1 MVRNFDNEL
10 LSVIIPI
17 YNSKTYLKQTL
28 DSVLNQDYDNDFNI
42 IIVDDASTDTPE
54 DIINLYKDNKKVIYI
69 KLDKN
74 VGAGEA
80 RNIALKFSNARFV
93 AFLDSDDIWKKEKLK
108 KQMLLMKEKNA
119 ILSYTAIDMIDS
131 KGSLI
136 KSKRKVPEKAS
147 YKTILKNTLIAN
159 SSVIVDRAVAGD
171 FLISTRRMSQDYSTW
186 LKLLRGGSLAYG
198 IDEALVSYRVH
209 NASLSFD
216 KRSSLKYIWDIQ
228 RDDEKL
234 SAPIV
239 FFNLIC
245 WSFNSF
251 IKHFL

>member
-1 MVRNFDNEL
+1 MKQTFDNEL
-10 LSVIIPI
+10 ISVIIPI

-28 DSVLNQDYDNDFNI
+28 DSVLNQNYEGDFNI
-42 IIVDDASTDTPE
+42 IIVDDASTDKPE
-54 DIINLYKDNKKVIYI
+54 DVINLYKDNAGVIYI
-69 KLDKN
+69 RLEKN

-80 RNIALKFSNARFV
+80 RNVGLNFSDARFV
-93 AFLDSDDIWKKEKLK
+93 AFLDSDDLWKKDKLK

-131 KGSLI
+131 DGKII
-136 KSKRKVPEKAS
+136 KPKRKVPQKAS

-159 SSVIVDRAVAGD
+159 SSVIVDRALAGD

-186 LKLLRGGSLAYG
+186 LRLLRNGALAYG

-228 RDDEKL
+228 REDEKL
-234 SAPIV
+234 PAPIV